1 MAFVVN
7 GQVRP
12 VLLDITG
19 MIVIGDES
27 HAEFTDWKFFGGRR
41 Y

>member
-1 MAFVVN
+1 MAFVVS

-19 MIVIGDES
+19 MVVIGDES
-27 HAEFTDWKFFGGRR
+27 HAEFTDGIFFGGP